1 MLRSKISGCSSG
13 RITDSRTR
21 EMRCKEIIFTL
32 QEKGHRVDPVQRVQ
46 LERLS
51 MLRRMLL
58 RRPDLRDLFVRAH
71 ALRQA
76 QPRSC
81 VTGPVGLA
89 FETVKE
95 LG

>member
-1 MLRSKISGCSSG
+1 MNLVW
-13 RITDSRTR
+13 DSRTR
-21 EMRCKEIIFTL
+21 KVRFKEIIFTL